1 MTQAGTAQKLAFPT
15 AIEGVIEGL
24 GPMVTERTREKLRGV
39 GLDLKHIPPA
49 IPAERMPVYFETIAE
64 DIWPEHPREQRIH
77 LLGLHFMRGWQRTML
92 GRASAAFLRLI
103 GPHRSLSRLDR
114 AFRTS
119 DNYTRSTYE
128 LVNDKEVIIHINDV
142 DGLPWYWTG
151 LLSGG
156 LELLGLDGTVELEA
170 FPEPGASYRLKW
182 K

>member
-1 MTQAGTAQKLAFPT
+1 MSTTTEPKLAFPT

-24 GPMVTERTREKLRGV
+24 GPMVTDSTREKLRGV
-39 GLDLKHIPPA
+39 GLDLKRIPPA
-49 IPAERMPVYFETIAE
+49 IPAERMPVYFDTIAE
-64 DIWPEHPREQRIH
+64 DIWPEHPREERIH
-77 LLGLHFMRGWQRTML
+77 LLGLHFMRGWQRTLL

-128 LVNDKEVIIHINDV
+128 LVNEKEVIIHINDV

-156 LELLGLDGTVELEA
+156 LELLGLQGTVTLEA
-170 FPEPGASYRLKW
+170 FPGPGASYRLKW
-182 K
+182 T